1 MEYDKIGTINKYYNY
16 LMEPIQKSK
25 KEIVKEKASYLFRKK
40 GYAATSMQ
48 DIALAMD
55 MKAASLY
62 NHISSKQELLQ
73 ELLMGI
79 AKEFTNG
86 MKDII
91 KSSLDPQSKLEALV
105 NLHVQLTL
113 QNADSIALITGEWV
127 HLSEPELTKYK
138 KQRSLYEK
146 HFLSVLDTCQK
157 EGLIDT
163 KVNINLA
170 LYSILSSLHW
180 LYSWHHKHPT
190 ISKIELEHQLKM
202 VLLKGILK

>member
-1 MEYDKIGTINKYYNY
+1 MES
-16 LMEPIQKSK
+16 IQKSK

-86 MKDII
+86 MKDIMN
-91 KSSLDPQSKLEALV
+91 SSLDSQSKLEALV

-113 QNADSIALITGEWV
+113 QNSDSIALITGEWV

-146 HFLSVLDTCQK
+146 HFLSILNTCQ
-157 EGLIDT
+157 EQGLIDS
-163 KVNINLA
+163 KVNTELA